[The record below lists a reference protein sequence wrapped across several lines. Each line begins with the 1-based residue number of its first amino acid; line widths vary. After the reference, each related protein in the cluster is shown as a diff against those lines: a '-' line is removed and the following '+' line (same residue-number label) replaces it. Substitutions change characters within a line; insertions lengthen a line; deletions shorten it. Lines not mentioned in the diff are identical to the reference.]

1 MFEGYLVM
9 EFHFGATVL
18 SGRFKRGIFTP
29 GHRRLTRAHRRGLK
43 SRADVALQSERF
55 DSGES
60 IGKIVQ
66 RSSAKSSA
74 KFSAK
79 S

>member
-60 IGKIVQ
+60 IGQIIFGESIP
-66 RSSAKSSA
+66 RSSAKL
-74 KFSAK
+74 
-79 S
+79 